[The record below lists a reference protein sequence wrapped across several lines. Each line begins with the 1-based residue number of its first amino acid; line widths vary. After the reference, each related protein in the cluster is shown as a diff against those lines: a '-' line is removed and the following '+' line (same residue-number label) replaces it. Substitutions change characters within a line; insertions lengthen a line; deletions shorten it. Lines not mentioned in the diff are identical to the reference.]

1 MEKITQAIYLL
12 CVVHFLC
19 SIGIITAIS
28 YSSVFKG
35 KT

>member
-12 CVVHFLC
+12 AIIHCLC